1 MNKTT
6 FDIAFDYEGVHYT
19 GWATPADHVQADGQ
33 PASYHVVLNDTF
45 FGNVSYHD
53 DHWMV
58 DQQRP
63 AGLVAEVGRIIQS
76 RWK

>member
-1 MNKTT
+1 MNDKT

-19 GWATPADHVQADGQ
+19 GWVTPSERVQADGQ
-33 PASYHVVLNDTF
+33 PGSYHVVLNDTL
-45 FGNVSYHD
+45 FGNVSFNND
-53 DHWMV
+53 QWTV